1 VPERAG
7 VVARA
12 AVQAATVVG
21 RVGRV
26 AGGGAAG
33 ELVAAREVA
42 TGERLAAAATVAGDT
57 AAMVAATVVGVMAG
71 AARVEARE
79 GTCTHDTSK

>member
-1 VPERAG
+1 
-7 VVARA
+7 
-12 AVQAATVVG
+12 
-21 RVGRV
+21 
-26 AGGGAAG
+26 
-33 ELVAAREVA
+33 VAAREVA

-57 AAMVAATVVGVMAG
+57 AAMVAATVVVVMAG